1 MQIET
6 EKISS
11 NTEIEANVI
20 SKIFVKS
27 VESVVDNLRLI
38 SNSPSVQNGDNSGID
53 LLGLADHN
61 TNNLTD
67 FYVWLDSKGG
77 VIGASSAIDG
87 TNKQLAKD
95 LSNATFFSVPNKTFS
110 PYTSNVTYFENI
122 PRIFISFPILDI
134 NVRDQINVSAAASG
148 NVHLLANMSAP
159 TLAEKFK
166 GVIAVAIRVDKLGE
180 YLQSQIPSEY
190 NGFVGVVNSRGII
203 LSSANQSQIGKN
215 IFVTDLNPIIPAQ
228 SKDTFNLY
236 LNQSFIEKKPR
247 LQNMT
252 FDKKH
257 ISIGYQNLIFGQPI
271 GDQFAT
277 LFVVSSHLTPDK
289 IGSLMQHQA
298 FFSFTVY
305 AIILLLATGMVLIIL
320 FWNKKLKEIVDKK
333 TKELQKANQNLQI
346 ANEQLKVNDKM
357 QKDFIN
363 IAAHELRTPLQ
374 TIMGNTEMA
383 ISDPLYRKFDYN
395 NGQFLD
401 AISRN
406 TLRIYKLTEYLLDV
420 TRIESGLLKIK
431 KEQFNINEKVKR
443 VIDNFRNNQEEAE
456 CSDNYLYRKKKN
468 VELTFVTPKVNPITV
483 EADEVRIEQVISNLV
498 DNAIKFID
506 KEPGKV
512 TISVDVKD
520 GDENPH
526 NNVKDKKKL
535 IVSVKDNGRGIHPDI
550 LPNLFHKFTS
560 KAEFGTGLGLFISKS
575 VIESH
580 GGKVWA
586 DNNKDGKGA
595 TFSFSLPLKG

>member
-27 VESVVDNLRLI
+27 VETVVDNLRLI
-38 SNSPSVQNGDNSGID
+38 SSAPSVQNSDNSGID

-67 FYVWLDSKGG
+67 FYVWLDSKGKI
-77 VIGASSAIDG
+77 IGSSSAIDG
-87 TNKQLAKD
+87 ANKQLAKY
-95 LSNATFFSVPNKTFS
+95 LSNTTFFSFPETAFS
-110 PYTSNVTYFENI
+110 HYVSNITYFENI
-122 PRIFISFPILDI
+122 PRIFISFPILDS
-134 NVRDQINVSAAASG
+134 NMKDQINVSAATSG
-148 NVHLLANMSAP
+148 NDHSLTNISSNVAG
-159 TLAEKFK
+159 KFK
-166 GVIAVAIRVDKLGE
+166 GVIAASIRIDKLGE

-215 IFVTDLNPIIPAQ
+215 IFVTDLNPIIPAR

-247 LQNMT
+247 LQNIT

-420 TRIESGLLKIK
+420 TRIESGLLNIK

-443 VIDNFRNNQEEAE
+443 VVDNFRNNQEAAG
-456 CSDNYLYRKKKN
+456 CNDNYLYRKKKN

-512 TISVDVKD
+512 TISVDVMD

-560 KAEFGTGLGLFISKS
+560 KAEFGTGLGLFIAKS